1 MTKYATHFLTNQH
14 LAKAG
19 SWGSHNYILVFCDH
33 LPFFGNNI
41 NNTTPKR
48 GVSLQAWSPTLAPLS
63 GVAICRRSALLSR
76 RAFYEFPAHASLFSA
91 RLSLTR

>member
-1 MTKYATHFLTNQH
+1 MPHIFLTDQQV
-14 LAKAG
+14 AKAG
-19 SWGSHNYILVFCDH
+19 SWCLHNYFLVFCDY
-33 LPFFGNNI
+33 LPYFGNNI

-48 GVSLQAWSPTLAPLS
+48 GVSLQAWSTTPAPLS
-63 GVAICRRSALLSR
+63 GAAICRSSALLSR